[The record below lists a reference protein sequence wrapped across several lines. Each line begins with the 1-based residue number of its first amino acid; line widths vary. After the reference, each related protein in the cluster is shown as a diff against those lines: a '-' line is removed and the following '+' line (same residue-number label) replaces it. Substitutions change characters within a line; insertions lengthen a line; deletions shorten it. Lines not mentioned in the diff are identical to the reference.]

1 MCLFALLLA
10 PGSHSLFCPLNSSII
25 MKVVRIPERILF
37 TPTSGFDVN
46 PEGVV
51 VNPSRLRDIFMK
63 LRVLEQDGMYG
74 FGCTNVFSNYYS
86 PCRDVKHLLVCSENE
101 STLDFVTACDEGVER
116 FFSLGDDELVLACP
130 DEVDMSLVLRSLR
143 LDVIELYFFIV
154 SKDTVFDDNTNYY
167 CMEEVHPCEFCLSSY
182 LLFC

>member
-1 MCLFALLLA
+1 
-10 PGSHSLFCPLNSSII
+10 
-25 MKVVRIPERILF
+25 
-37 TPTSGFDVN
+37 
-46 PEGVV
+46 
-51 VNPSRLRDIFMK
+51 
-63 LRVLEQDGMYG
+63 
-74 FGCTNVFSNYYS
+74 
-86 PCRDVKHLLVCSENE
+86 
-101 STLDFVTACDEGVER
+101 VTACDEGVER